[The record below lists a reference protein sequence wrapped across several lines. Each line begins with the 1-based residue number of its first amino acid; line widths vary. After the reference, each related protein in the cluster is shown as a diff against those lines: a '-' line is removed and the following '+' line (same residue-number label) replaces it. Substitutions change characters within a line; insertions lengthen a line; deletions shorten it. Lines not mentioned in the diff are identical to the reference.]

1 MLAIRTSSDPIT
13 AARVTADLHGLPTGR
28 LIARDTA
35 AHIFTADVYEL
46 RAWINALGGFVT
58 RQRAGGAVTLWTL
71 HTHTEP
77 RSDGS
82 TTAVLVHALSLAD
95 EDIHP
100 DITEAVA

>member
-1 MLAIRTSSDPIT
+1 MPISIRRTDPAID
-13 AARVTADLHGLPTGR
+13 AQVTADLHGLPTGR
-28 LIARDTA
+28 ITARDTA
-35 AHIFTADVYEL
+35 AHIFTADIHEL
-46 RAWINALGGFVT
+46 RAWINALGGYVT

-71 HTHTEP
+71 HTHTEL

-82 TTAVLVHALSLAD
+82 STPVLVHALSLAG